1 MRILRSVRHKSCADG
16 SLMKEFLL
24 SDPVTE
30 DFFHFLENFGSIESL
45 ANVGAGFYKFEKADC
60 FSIKGFAG
68 DTTVEVRF
76 RHEVMNLTA
85 DFLYSLFHF
94 YHDGKPDIATLKRR
108 EASVEKRVKKCL
120 YGK

>member
-30 DFFHFLENFGSIESL
+30 DFFQFLGNFGCVESL
-45 ANVGAGFYKFEKADC
+45 ANVGAGFYKFEKDDF
-60 FSIKGFAG
+60 FSIKGFVG
-68 DTTVEVRF
+68 DTMVEVRF
-76 RHEVMNLTA
+76 RREVMKITV

-94 YHDGKPDIATLKRR
+94 YQDGKPDIATLKRR
-108 EASVEKRVKKCL
+108 EAGVEKRVKKCL